1 VKKFAAPLDELAR
14 QPVNSEFIRFVL
26 VGGVAAF
33 VNIVSRLFLSSLMP
47 FEAAVVIAYLVGMV
61 TAFCLSRQFVFEK
74 SERHVG
80 NEAMRFVLVN
90 LAALLQ
96 VWIVSVGLA
105 AWIFPR
111 IGFVWQAELIAHMIG
126 VLSPVVTSYFGHKY
140 FTFG

>member
-1 VKKFAAPLDELAR
+1 VIRFGAPLDELAR
-14 QPVNSEFIRFVL
+14 QPVSSEFIRFVL
-26 VGGVAAF
+26 VGGVAAV
-33 VNIVSRLFLSSLMP
+33 VNIVSRLFLSSLVS
-47 FEAAVVIAYLVGMV
+47 FEAAVAIAYLVGMV
-61 TAFCLSRQFVFEK
+61 TAFCLARQFVFEK